1 MTIQHGKKHPS
12 DPNLVY
18 DINRGWID
26 KRTISNFG
34 APGETSLL
42 MDSPNIQPLSASEFA
57 LGKISKTSPSMDV
70 GNLITGNDLAQ
81 NTAAIN
87 HATNIAQKSY
97 LPGQQD
103 IMVDG
108 APVANPDFGKAAPDL
123 GPSISDQFAEN
134 VQQDSSFLQTKDSKG
149 IDSGSST
156 QFNKGMGAL
165 GDTTAQLA
173 AQTEDGT
180 MSGGL
185 SGLSTGLGAVSSL
198 SMLGVGGMTTGVGAA
213 AALTPLG
220 IGVIAGSAILGA
232 FMGSRK
238 AKKARQAR
246 EKAER
251 ERKRREKEART
262 ERVYTAKMGA
272 DQAAFANL
280 QRAVSSALRRDNQVK
295 IRT

>member
-1 MTIQHGKKHPS
+1 MVIQHGKKHPS
-12 DPNLVY
+12 DPTLVY

-87 HATNIAQKSY
+87 TATNIAQTPY

-103 IMVDG
+103 VLVDG

-123 GPSISDQFAEN
+123 GPSISDQFADN
-134 VQQDSSFLQTKDSKG
+134 VKQDSSFLQTKDAG
-149 IDSGSST
+149 GV
-156 QFNKGMGAL
+156 G
-165 GDTTAQLA
+165 
-173 AQTEDGT
+173 
-180 MSGGL
+180 SGGGISSKQL
-185 SGLSTGLGAVSSL
+185 SAAGGVASGLSEMVGSDSSGSAALSGAL
-198 SMLGVGGMTTGVGAA
+198 SGASMGMSGAA
-213 AALTPLG
+213 MAGLAATGPAG
-220 IGVIAGSAILGA
+220 IAVIAGSAILGA

-238 AKKARQAR
+238 AKKARRAR

-280 QRAVSSALRRDNQVK
+280 QKAVSSALRRDNQVK